1 MVVGGAEQQ
10 AGGRPM
16 GTGGEEA
23 GAVDSTL
30 SGGAG
35 GELEE
40 DTPLGLSEG
49 G

>member
-16 GTGGEEA
+16 VVGGEEA
-23 GAVDSTL
+23 GAVDSTW

-40 DTPLGLSEG
+40 DASLGPLEG